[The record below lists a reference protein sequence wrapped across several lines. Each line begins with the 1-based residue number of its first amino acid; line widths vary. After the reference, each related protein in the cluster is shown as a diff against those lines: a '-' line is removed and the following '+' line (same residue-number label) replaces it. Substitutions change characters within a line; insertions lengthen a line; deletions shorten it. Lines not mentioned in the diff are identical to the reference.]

1 MTIRQKAAYL
11 PRQMLAHKLAHT
23 LAVTAVIVIAVAA
36 AWPVLAEPGLLN
48 TRGGGDSPFL
58 LQRLHQLETAV
69 RDGHFP
75 VRWMPDANYGYG
87 YPFYNFYAPLS
98 IYITLI
104 FRLIGFSY
112 VRAVHLSQLAGFITA
127 ALGSYALA
135 RRWFKSEWAGVV
147 TAAAY
152 TIAPFHMVNVYVR
165 GDSLAEFWAM
175 AFYPLVI
182 LAADRL
188 VEIGDWRL
196 EIWRRTGWLALAYA
210 ALILSHNISALIFS
224 PFLLL
229 FILLRWLSNHQSP
242 ISNLRYWFL
251 PLTAIFLAFAL
262 SAWFFVPAL
271 VEKGNAQLAPVT
283 EGYFHYSNH
292 FRRLDLVQPSLAFD
306 YSVEGGNAFKMG
318 LVQAVTA
325 VLGLLV
331 LLIKKPGSA
340 AVRTFIVIG
349 LVVATFMI
357 TPLSRPLWDNLP
369 LLPFTQFPWRFL
381 SVQAFTTAL
390 ATGAISN
397 LQFPISN
404 PRLRFTKY
412 SFPLTLSLLLLY
424 VGLAR
429 LQTDHLRLTD
439 ADVTA
444 EKLAQYEWFTGNIGS
459 TVSAEY
465 LPPAV
470 QPRPFSSQWLVTG
483 HRFTLAALQGAVDH
497 YSLTEWQ
504 TDRQQWQVTT
514 REASVVRFST
524 LYWPG
529 WQAVVDGDVTAVTP
543 APGSG
548 LITLTVPPGSHTITL
563 RLTRTPIR
571 LAAELVSL
579 LALLATA
586 VLILPRRS
594 ITNYQL
600 SITLI
605 ILLSLITLSITLHL
619 WPEQTL
625 PASNLTWDF
634 AQMGYLHHDADGAA
648 DGIAFDDG
656 TWLARY
662 DYSAE
667 EAAAGDI
674 FTITLNWQTPPQ
686 EPVTIALA
694 TPAAAWPAFNPP
706 APPFLVQSQPPSQ
719 TMTFRFRLPDSTP
732 AGLFVPRLQTAG
744 RPLMPSGETRGDLFL
759 RPFRLT
765 NPNTATLSGLEAKAI
780 TGAVQD
786 NALALTIAW
795 GTNQPLSH
803 NLQYSLRLL
812 TADGTVVAAADHQ
825 PGYGFLPASSWP
837 ANQWLYDQLAIALPD
852 DGLARA
858 PFSVLVELYEVGG
871 QTRLVRRLGTVQPN
885 GVFVPQSPNF
895 TPPDGVEKKTAV
907 FGEQIALLEYAL
919 SQQDDAVIIT
929 LTWQAL
935 APIRTNY
942 TRFVHLL
949 ATPDQPPAAQN
960 DSYPLG
966 NSYPTSQW
974 QTGEIVVER
983 VVLPLANVP
992 PGQYQLAIGFYE
1004 NLGSTFPRLPSD
1016 SGDQFILPDTVTR

>member
-1 MTIRQKAAYL
+1 MTIRQKLAQL
-11 PRQMLAHKLAHT
+11 PRHT
-23 LAVTAVIVIAVAA
+23 LAVTAVILIAVAA

-69 RDGHFP
+69 HDGHFP

-98 IYITLI
+98 IYITLL
-104 FRLIGFSY
+104 FRFIGFSY
-112 VRAVHLSQLAGFITA
+112 VRAIHLSQLAGFITA

-135 RRWFKSEWAGVV
+135 RRWFKSEWAGVL

-152 TIAPFHMVNVYVR
+152 TVAPFHMVNVYVR

-182 LAADRL
+182 LAADKL

-196 EIWRRTGWLALAYA
+196 ESWRRIGWLALAYA

-229 FILLRWLSNHQSP
+229 FILLRRLNNPQSP
-242 ISNLRYWFL
+242 IINLYNWL
-251 PLTAIFLAFAL
+251 PPLAAVLLAFAL

-271 VEKGNAQLAPVT
+271 MEKGNAQLAPVT
-283 EGYFHYSNH
+283 EGYFHFSNH
-292 FRRLDLVQPSLAFD
+292 FRGLDLVQPSLVFD

-331 LLIKKPGSA
+331 LLFQKKDNT
-340 AVRTFIVIG
+340 AVRAFIVIG
-349 LVVATFMI
+349 LAVATFMI
-357 TPLSRPLWDNLP
+357 TPLSRPLWDTLP

-381 SVQAFTTAL
+381 SVQAFMTSL
-390 ATGAISN
+390 AVGAISN
-397 LQFPISN
+397 LQLPISN
-404 PRLRFTKY
+404 PRLRFTNY
-412 SFPLTLSLLLLY
+412 VFPLALSLLLLY
-424 VGLAR
+424 AGLAH
-429 LQTDHLRLTD
+429 LQTDHLFLTD

-465 LPPAV
+465 LPPTV
-470 QPRPFSSQWLVTG
+470 QPRPFSSQWLVTDQ
-483 HRFTLAALQGAVDH
+483 RFTLAALQGTVDQ
-497 YSLTEWQ
+497 YNLTEWQ
-504 TDRQQWQVTT
+504 TDQQQWQVITS
-514 REASVVRFST
+514 EASVVQFPT

-529 WQAVVDGDVTAVTP
+529 WRAAVDGEETAVTP
-543 APGSG
+543 SPGSG

-563 RLTRTPIR
+563 RLTRTPTR

-579 LALLATA
+579 LALLVTA
-586 VLILPRRS
+586 VLIFPQS
-594 ITNYQL
+594 PITNYQL
-600 SITLI
+600 PITI
-605 ILLSLITLSITLHL
+605 AALLSLAALSITLHL
-619 WPEQTL
+619 LPEQTL
-625 PASNLTWDF
+625 PAGHLTWDF
-634 AQMGYLHHDADGAA
+634 AQMGYLHHDTN
-648 DGIAFDDG
+648 GIAFNDG
-656 TWLARY
+656 ARLTGY
-662 DYSAE
+662 DYSTE
-667 EAAAGDI
+667 QAAAGDT
-674 FTITLNWQTPPQ
+674 FTVTLYWQIPPE
-686 EPVTIALA
+686 EPVTVALT
-694 TPAAAWPAFNPP
+694 TPAAVWPAFNPP
-706 APPFLVQSQPPSQ
+706 APPFLVQSQPSSP
-719 TMTFRFRLPDSTP
+719 TMTFHFALPDSTP
-732 AGLFVPRLQTAG
+732 TGLFVPRLQTTG

-765 NPNTATLSGLEAKAI
+765 NPNTTTLSGLEAKAV
-780 TGAVQD
+780 TGLVQN
-786 NALALTIAW
+786 NALTLTIAW

-812 TADGTVVAAADHQ
+812 TADGTVLTASDHQ
-825 PGYGFLPASSWP
+825 PGYGFLPTSSWS

-871 QTRLVRRLGTVQPN
+871 KTRLVRRLGTVQSD

-895 TPPDGVEKKTAV
+895 ALPEDVAGETAV
-907 FGEQIALLEYAL
+907 FGEQIALLGYTL
-919 SQQDDAVIIT
+919 SQQNDEIT
-929 LTWQAL
+929 VTLVWQAL
-935 APIRTNY
+935 ASMPVNY

-949 ATPDQPPAAQN
+949 AAADQPPVAQN
-960 DSYPLG
+960 DSYPSG

-974 QTGEIVVER
+974 QPGEVVVET
-983 VVLPLANVP
+983 VTLPLVNVP
-992 PGQYQLAIGFYE
+992 PGQYQLAIGFYQ
-1004 NLGSTFPRLPSD
+1004 NLGNTFPRLPSD
-1016 SGDQFILPDTVTR
+1016 NGDQFILPDTVTR